1 MVIISH
7 ASQLSGF
14 LRVFE
19 IACCFISSYVYIWFI
34 AFENHNKGPFY
45 SFQIYIEI
53 IFMLLSVSKFL
64 TDFIPD
70 GEQIATQD
78 LALIALNYIRNGF
91 IWDLIPLLP
100 LPFIF
105 RAYKFVK
112 LERYIFSIKLIRVV
126 TGTNLFDVKELFQV
140 IKDH

>member
-1 MVIISH
+1 
-7 ASQLSGF
+7 
-14 LRVFE
+14 
-19 IACCFISSYVYIWFI
+19 
-34 AFENHNKGPFY
+34 
-45 SFQIYIEI
+45 
-53 IFMLLSVSKFL
+53 MLLSISKFL

-112 LERYIFSIKLIRVV
+112 LERYIFSLKLIRVV

-140 IKDH
+140 IKDHQRAQV